1 MQKERGQ
8 ERAFELL
15 QQILDEA
22 SNAVA
27 DFAHARRQKH
37 EAKRQTQQQRDGGMN
52 IFAIL
57 LRLVHIFFQG
67 FFEVGYTA
75 SIVSMSQILKTR
87 KRSPMKI
94 FSYVIFVFLG
104 TAIAGFPVD
113 APSTSEQCAELERQ
127 LADIDQQIV
136 AIRVN
141 LEKLSSAL
149 NTVQDISKLFK
160 DQYEMLKLY
169 LDTQY
174 QGQSQSAALHWRAGV
189 LGEIAGNRAAFAA
202 NEQAIGGLF
211 SAIASVKSQFSLRSK
226 EYADKQKEYLAKC
239 KPLVAP

>member
-1 MQKERGQ
+1 
-8 ERAFELL
+8 
-15 QQILDEA
+15 
-22 SNAVA
+22 
-27 DFAHARRQKH
+27 
-37 EAKRQTQQQRDGGMN
+37 
-52 IFAIL
+52 
-57 LRLVHIFFQG
+57 
-67 FFEVGYTA
+67 
-75 SIVSMSQILKTR
+75 
-87 KRSPMKI
+87 MKI

-113 APSTSEQCAELERQ
+113 APGTPEQCAELERQ

-141 LEKLSSAL
+141 LDKLSSAL
-149 NTVQDISKLFK
+149 NTYQDISKLFK
-160 DQYEMLKLY
+160 DQYELLKLY

-174 QGQSQSAALHWRAGV
+174 PTQDQRAALHWRAGV

-226 EYADKQKEYLAKC
+226 EFADKQKEYLAKC